1 MFVGLMM
8 QFQNT
13 LDDASYLIKKEKRE
27 EAKRSEASGAIY
39 NTMLGHVEYL
49 TRQTAVQRNMLTAKQ
64 LYQGVSSTQP
74 QNTQNIVRLLE
85 KALKAQR
92 QLSTLD
98 KDAKDIQRMAF
109 NEFHQMYLV
118 TMISYFIT
126 LYYFS
131 LKKHTEAY
139 VLYENS
145 ISEIQNCLD
154 YSQRN
159 SLSKI

>member
-1 MFVGLMM
+1 M

-98 KDAKDIQRMAF
+98 KDAKDI
-109 NEFHQMYLV
+109 
-118 TMISYFIT
+118 
-126 LYYFS
+126 
-131 LKKHTEAY
+131 
-139 VLYENS
+139 
-145 ISEIQNCLD
+145 
-154 YSQRN
+154 
-159 SLSKI
+159 